1 MFNSKGN
8 FRGLSRFIPQGDA
21 FTNGSTEISTIT
33 GFDIFIECDE
43 VSGLCLGFDT
53 QSHCFVSFKLKDPLK
68 DYLVSAQGEI
78 V

>member
-53 QSHCFVSFKLKDPLK
+53 
-68 DYLVSAQGEI
+68 
-78 V
+78 